1 MKIKNGFALR
11 QIVDSWVVLPLAAES
26 VNFSGMLTLNDS
38 GAFLWKILEHGG
50 DAESMVA
57 ALTKEYDVSLQE
69 AKADVDTFIHKLA
82 DVGCIEM

>member
-11 QIVDSWVVLPLAAES
+11 QIVESWVVLPLAAES

-38 GAFLWKILEHGG
+38 GAFLWKILEQGG
-50 DAESMVA
+50 DAESMVT
-57 ALTKEYDVSLQE
+57 ALRNEYDVSLQE
-69 AKADVDTFIHKLA
+69 AKADVDAFVQKLA